1 MVTYPREWTEKPF
14 NDFMKIK
21 RGASPRPIERYLTT
35 SADGVNWIKIG
46 DAPRF
51 GKYITSTA
59 EKITQHGAAQS
70 VSVYPGD
77 FILSNSM
84 SFGRPYILNI
94 DGCIHDGWL
103 RLYDFQTEAND
114 EFLYYLLSSPYVQKQ
129 YETFAAGSGVQNLN
143 KEVVKKV
150 TVYLPSLTE
159 QEEIVRTLSQLD
171 TYIDDLAE
179 LIEKKRGIRD
189 GALEDLISGRTR
201 LEGFEETWSEKKLRE
216 LCTLITKQTGFDYSN
231 EIKASLME
239 YRTTNSFPFIQNK
252 DFEGFTINYQTDFY
266 IPCDIAIKYPKIV
279 LDEECL
285 LISISGRIGNVAVFN
300 NKETAFAGGA
310 VGVAKLIDPALATW
324 CMLYISSSLG
334 QEQIFA
340 NEKVGAQHNLTVE
353 DVRNLIIKLP
363 KSEEREAI
371 VATIKSMDEEIEAL
385 EIEREKMIQIREGAM
400 DDLLTGRVRL
410 SV

>member
-1 MVTYPREWTEKPF
+1 MVTYPIDWLETAIGECVQIHQGGTPRTTDATFWNGDIVWLTPGEITKHDDLFIDNSER
-14 NDFMKIK
+14 KITK
-21 RGASPRPIERYLTT
+21 KGLEHS
-35 SADGVNWIKIG
+35 SAELLPTGTILLCTRATIG
-46 DAPRF
+46 DLA
-51 GKYITSTA
+51 I
-59 EKITQHGAAQS
+59 AAIPLATNQGFKNL
-70 VSVYPGD
+70 VCKKQID
-77 FILSNSM
+77 
-84 SFGRPYILNI
+84 NI
-94 DGCIHDGWL
+94 
-103 RLYDFQTEAND
+103 F
-114 EFLYYLLSSPYVQKQ
+114 FSYLLRFYKEEMIAKSIGT
-129 YETFAAGSGVQNLN
+129 TFLEISK
-143 KEVVKKV
+143 KELSKIEICIPHFK
-150 TVYLPSLTE
+150 E
-159 QEEIVRTLSQLD
+159 QIVIAKALRCFD
-171 TYIDDLAE
+171 IYIADLAE

-189 GALEDLISGRTR
+189 GALEDLISGRIR
-201 LEGFEETWSEKKLRE
+201 LEGFEKTWSEKKLRD

-239 YRTTNSFPFIQNK
+239 YRTTNSLPFIQNK
-252 DFEGFTINYQTDFY
+252 DFEGFTINFQTDFY

>member
-1 MVTYPREWTEKPF
+1 MVTYPNDWKEDKVSSVVDISTGCRDTQDNKANGRYPF
-14 NDFMKIK
+14 FV
-21 RGASPRPIERYLTT
+21 RSPIVERIDIADYDCEAVLT
-35 SADGVNWIKIG
+35 AGDGVGTGKVFHYYNG
-46 DAPRF
+46 RF
-51 GKYITSTA
+51 AAHQRVYVMNNFRDVDGKYFYYFFS
-59 EKITQHGAAQS
+59 KN
-70 VSVYPGD
+70 
-77 FILSNSM
+77 FI
-84 SFGRPYILNI
+84 
-94 DGCIHDGWL
+94 
-103 RLYDFQTEAND
+103 
-114 EFLYYLLSSPYVQKQ
+114 
-129 YETFAAGSGVQNLN
+129 
-143 KEVVKKV
+143 KEVEKYTAKSSVDSV
-150 TVYLPSLTE
+150 RRAMIADMEFTHPQLPE
-159 QEEIVRTLSQLD
+159 QQDIVRVLTAFDS
-171 TYIDDLAE
+171 YIADLAE

-201 LEGFEETWSEKKLRE
+201 LEGFEETWSEKKLRD

-239 YRTTNSFPFIQNK
+239 YRTTNSLPFIQNK
-252 DFEGFTINYQTDFY
+252 DFEGFTINFQTDFY

-371 VATIKSMDEEIEAL
+371 VATIKSMDEEIKAL